1 MQIKLHYPI
10 YAFKFIFYFSI
21 SQWIMFIQ
29 GIKSL
34 IYGIKTIDFIFSE
47 NFMTFFTKM
56 TVQGIA
62 VMEMTH

>member
-1 MQIKLHYPI
+1 
-10 YAFKFIFYFSI
+10 
-21 SQWIMFIQ
+21 MFIQ